1 MRRALPNASFF
12 AFTGTPLD
20 KRDRNTYR
28 HFSPPGE
35 RYLDAYT
42 IRNAEDDNE
51 IVPVKYASR
60 LAQLQVVGKTL
71 DQLFDDLFSDK
82 TEEEKALLKKK
93 YATIET
99 LSKADRRI
107 ERIAHDMVE
116 HFNSKIRPNGFK
128 AQIVAS
134 DRAMA
139 IRYKEILDKLIG
151 PERSDVVI
159 TVNNKD
165 QRMEGEIQTDE
176 GRRES
181 H

>member
-1 MRRALPNASFF
+1 MSGKTILTTVHLFRKPLDKPLSKAENIIVLTDEAHRTQYGFFALNMRRALPNASFF

-42 IRNAEDDNE
+42 IRNAEDDKE

-93 YATIET
+93 YGNHRNTFQGG
-99 LSKADRRI
+99 SKD
-107 ERIAHDMVE
+107 
-116 HFNSKIRPNGFK
+116 
-128 AQIVAS
+128 
-134 DRAMA
+134 
-139 IRYKEILDKLIG
+139 
-151 PERSDVVI
+151 
-159 TVNNKD
+159 
-165 QRMEGEIQTDE
+165 
-176 GRRES
+176 
-181 H
+181 